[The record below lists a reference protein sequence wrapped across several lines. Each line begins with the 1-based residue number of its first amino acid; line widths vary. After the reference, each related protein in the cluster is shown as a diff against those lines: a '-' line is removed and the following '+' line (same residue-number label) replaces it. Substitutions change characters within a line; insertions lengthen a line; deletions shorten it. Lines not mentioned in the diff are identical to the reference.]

1 MQVDPLTLFRYS
13 HWADDLVL
21 EGVRKLSPEQLT
33 APIRPGYLSTLGV
46 LVHIMA
52 AERAWLSRWKGDSP
66 NRLLTVDDIPTLEAL
81 ERAWTPQRAEVLA
94 YLETVGDANQV
105 IVYRTT
111 RGEEMRDVL
120 WQLVL
125 HVVNHHTEHRAQ
137 AALYLATQGIDVG
150 GLDFTRYIREGR

>member
-13 HWADDLVL
+13 YWADDLVL
-21 EGVRKLSPEQLT
+21 KGARQLSPEQLT

-52 AERAWLSRWKGDSP
+52 AERLWLLRWKGDSP

-81 ERAWTPQRAEVLA
+81 EQAWTPQRADMLA
-94 YLETVGDANQV
+94 YLTTVDDASQV

-111 RGEEMRDVL
+111 KGEEMRDVL

-125 HVVNHHTEHRAQ
+125 HVVNHHTEHRSQ
-137 AALYLATQGIDVG
+137 VALYLATQGIDVG

>member
-13 HWADDLVL
+13 YWADDLVL
-21 EGVRKLSPEQLT
+21 EGARQLSPDQLT

-52 AERAWLSRWKGDSP
+52 AEHAWLLRWKGNSP
-66 NRLLTVDDIPTLEAL
+66 NRLLSVDNIPTLEAL
-81 ERAWTPQRAEVLA
+81 EQAWTPQRAEVLA
-94 YLETVGDANQV
+94 YLETVGDASQV
-105 IVYRTT
+105 IIYRTT
-111 RGEEMRDVL
+111 KGEEMRDVL

-137 AALYLATQGIDVG
+137 AALHLTTQGIDVG
-150 GLDFTRYIREGR
+150 GLDFARYIREGR